1 MAKKET
7 IELVNPFN
15 EGTTYAK
22 FLTALGNTSI
32 KEYLKDVCTNEEIE
46 WIETEINNY
55 KLNNLN
61 K

>member
-15 EGTTYAK
+15 EGTTYTK

-46 WIETEINNY
+46 WIEIEINNY